1 MNPKIL
7 NLQASSLNSIPK
19 LNPSPFA
26 AHHHCVAGELI
37 ALAEMGEHM
46 RISLIDPKW
55 REQREAM
62 VAKIR
67 DSTAAGDDEI
77 TRNLV
82 GLARTRPDIF
92 GSTQEELRNAVSG
105 PRDLNFQYLQECVF
119 QYTTG
124 DSLAGGTE
132 LCNGRSLTH
141 RAWHVQAQ

>member
-1 MNPKIL
+1 
-7 NLQASSLNSIPK
+7 
-19 LNPSPFA
+19 
-26 AHHHCVAGELI
+26 
-37 ALAEMGEHM
+37 M

-92 GSTQEELRNAVSG
+92 GSTQEEVTNAV
-105 PRDLNFQYLQECVF
+105 RRI
-119 QYTTG
+119 
-124 DSLAGGTE
+124 AGANG
-132 LCNGRSLTH
+132 LCSWIVEVL
-141 RAWHVQAQ
+141 